1 MQRFFFLKMSSFFK
15 YFCYTLKSVK
25 NVCLKILF
33 FVRVGKTFL
42 QHKIFLISTPTQV
55 GPGNISEEMYPS
67 KLKNKLSMFPE
78 NKLIFLH
85 R

>member
-1 MQRFFFLKMSSFFK
+1 MQRFFLKNELFFLNIFV
-15 YFCYTLKSVK
+15 TLKSVK
-25 NVCLKILF
+25 NVCLKIPF